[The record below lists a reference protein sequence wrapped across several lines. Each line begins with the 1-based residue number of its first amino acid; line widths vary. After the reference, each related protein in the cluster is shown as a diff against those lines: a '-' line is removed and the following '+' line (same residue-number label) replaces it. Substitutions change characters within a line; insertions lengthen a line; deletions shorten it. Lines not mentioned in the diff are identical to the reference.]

1 VVPFTFRTTET
12 IASLSTESLDAVRVL
27 AYALVKEYA
36 RPYETLR
43 ERAAVCDFLPRALP
57 VIAMEKPSK
66 VVCSRSHTTL
76 EEAMEGVKWC
86 FFQTESLVLGLVF
99 GLLEIVLS
107 DTQQSRGL
115 IEDIER
121 AKGDSFDTRIS
132 T

>member
-1 VVPFTFRTTET
+1 
-12 IASLSTESLDAVRVL
+12 
-27 AYALVKEYA
+27 
-36 RPYETLR
+36 
-43 ERAAVCDFLPRALP
+43 
-57 VIAMEKPSK
+57 MEKPSK
-66 VVCSRSHTTL
+66 VVYSRSHITL

-86 FFQTESLVLGLVF
+86 FSQTESLALGLVF